1 MSGEPPSPGKLRHI
15 AISYH
20 DTADVL
26 DQILTEH
33 PEIEAVQ
40 IALNYF
46 DWDARLI
53 QARKCY
59 ETIRKYGK
67 LVIVMEPVK
76 GGMLAKVPAEAER
89 RMRELRPEDSAVSWA
104 LRFAAGLDGVLAVL
118 SGMSN
123 TAQMEDNVSTFQRFQ
138 PLTEAERLNAPAI
151 RLSATDIDLSQI
163 LAKKKKAKQDITVTN
178 TGRSPLQISK
188 LQVFHPAVGVDL
200 KKTVLQPG
208 ESTRLRVTVVKRNIG
223 KKRRHLRLLMIT
235 NDPMQPKVE
244 INIKAK

>member
-1 MSGEPPSPGKLRHI
+1 M
-15 AISYH
+15 
-20 DTADVL
+20 
-26 DQILTEH
+26 
-33 PEIEAVQ
+33 
-40 IALNYF
+40 
-46 DWDARLI
+46 
-53 QARKCY
+53 
-59 ETIRKYGK
+59 
-67 LVIVMEPVK
+67 
-76 GGMLAKVPAEAER
+76 
-89 RMRELRPEDSAVSWA
+89 
-104 LRFAAGLDGVLAVL
+104 RFAFAHRGKSGSVRVIYVDFERYEKLYFVAVYQKAEKE
-118 SGMSN
+118 N
-123 TAQMEDNVSTFQRFQ
+123 
-138 PLTEAERLNAPAI
+138 LTEAERLNAPAI